1 MASHGLLPTMKMT
14 VLQRFPETEHYSGG
28 PSRGCLSV
36 VLSAAKEDLSSF
48 AQDC

>member
-14 VLQRFPETEHYSGG
+14 VLQRFPETEHCGG

-36 VLSAAKEDLSSF
+36 VLSAAKEDLSLF